1 MTRFYLS
8 SPGFRAALLFAT
20 AALGFACSGSD
31 ERPNDAC
38 TPNDADGVISEPATL
53 LLTVT
58 DKKFAPIVLT
68 TQNTSEI
75 TLTLR
80 NDGTTPHSFVVDC
93 RPTPNDDGCPTQSC
107 FPSESRIEP
116 VAPGEQA
123 TVVFETPL
131 VEGLYDFHSDVPED
145 TDLGRG
151 QFLIQ

>member
-1 MTRFYLS
+1 MMRLS
-8 SPGFRAALLFAT
+8 RSSFGLRRALLLAAAALN
-20 AALGFACSGSD
+20 FACSGSAKSQ
-31 ERPNDAC
+31 NDAC
-38 TPNDADGVISEPATL
+38 TPEDADGIISEPATL
-53 LLTVT
+53 LLTVSDT
-58 DKKFAPIVLT
+58 KFAPIVLT

-80 NDGTTPHSFVVDC
+80 NDGTRPHGFVIDC

-107 FPSESRIEP
+107 FPDESRIQP

-145 TDLGRG
+145 ADLGGG
-151 QFLIQ
+151 QFLVQ